1 MGKFGNGLGR
11 GIGVALLALTALCP
25 ISRSDEAEAAGRGAW
40 LGVTTRRLSDDWRE
54 RNGYWSVGVMVV
66 QVAPGSSADQAG
78 IGPGD
83 VLVSIDDRSL
93 RDPGDLTEAE
103 RGMEP
108 GRAVGVVIA
117 RDGGRMIKIFNVE
130 PDRLGGAAGEGTESR
145 ADEVVPAPAA
155 IGQEPGA
162 AALEPVAKPQPK
174 PAKAERGATTELGV
188 RCETLNPDL
197 AAALGAPEG
206 RGVLVLEVKGGSP
219 AERAGIRPGDVI
231 SQVGDQTVEDVGRP
245 ERDLA
250 AARTPVSIKTL
261 RRGTAQEVV
270 AELEGHP
277 APERPGE
284 PGGSV
289 ELGGE
294 GWRDRLLIE
303 LRDDVRSLRAEVQ
316 KLREE
321 LANRESVGRQP

>member
-1 MGKFGNGLGR
+1 M
-11 GIGVALLALTALCP
+11 
-25 ISRSDEAEAAGRGAW
+25 
-40 LGVTTRRLSDDWRE
+40 
-54 RNGYWSVGVMVV
+54 
-66 QVAPGSSADQAG
+66 
-78 IGPGD
+78 
-83 VLVSIDDRSL
+83 
-93 RDPGDLTEAE
+93 
-103 RGMEP
+103 
-108 GRAVGVVIA
+108 
-117 RDGGRMIKIFNVE
+117 
-130 PDRLGGAAGEGTESR
+130 
-145 ADEVVPAPAA
+145 
-155 IGQEPGA
+155 
-162 AALEPVAKPQPK
+162 
-174 PAKAERGATTELGV
+174 
-188 RCETLNPDL
+188 
-197 AAALGAPEG
+197 
-206 RGVLVLEVKGGSP
+206 
-219 AERAGIRPGDVI
+219 
-231 SQVGDQTVEDVGRP
+231 EDVGRL